1 MNSHPCAPRNL
12 RSLRSVLTGWL
23 PARTG
28 WNTHPTETAACF
40 TQVCR
45 YHIVLTLVSC
55 LGITALSG
63 CGSPPQ
69 VLTDEAVFGE
79 LDALYTAVTTKRR
92 NLLEDCQKRIT
103 RLHDEQRMSDEG
115 FNEVEAIIA
124 LAEQDKWTPA
134 AERLYAFMRG
144 QRKAE

>member
-1 MNSHPCAPRNL
+1 MKCHSCVARQLQAL
-12 RSLRSVLTGWL
+12 RSWLIQSSTAGKIRETQLT
-23 PARTG
+23 ASSS
-28 WNTHPTETAACF
+28 ACIPRVRHYLLLF
-40 TQVCR
+40 
-45 YHIVLTLVSC
+45 LVSC
-55 LGITALSG
+55 LEITTLSG

-79 LDALYTAVTTKRR
+79 LDALYTAVTSKRR
-92 NLLEDCQKRIT
+92 NLLEDCQKRINK
-103 RLHDEQRMSDEG
+103 LHDEQRMSDEG

>member
-1 MNSHPCAPRNL
+1 MKCHPCAARQLQAL
-12 RSLRSVLTGWL
+12 RSWLIQSSTAGKIRETQLTASSSACIPRVSRYVLL
-23 PARTG
+23 
-28 WNTHPTETAACF
+28 
-40 TQVCR
+40 
-45 YHIVLTLVSC
+45 ILVSC

-79 LDALYTAVTTKRR
+79 LDALYTAVTSKRR
-92 NLLEDCQKRIT
+92 NLMEDCQKRIT
-103 RLHDEQRMSDEG
+103 KLHDEQRMSDAG
-115 FNEVEAIIA
+115 FEEIEAIIA